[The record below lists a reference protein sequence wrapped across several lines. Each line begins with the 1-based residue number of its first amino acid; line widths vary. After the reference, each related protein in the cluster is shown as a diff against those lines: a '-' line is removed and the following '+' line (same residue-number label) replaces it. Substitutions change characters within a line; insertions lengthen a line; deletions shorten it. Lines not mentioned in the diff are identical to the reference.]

1 MNNSIINAT
10 ILLLIAGVFFVTN
23 DAIISFLSKT
33 NVKFYHFIFYGI
45 PVFLC
50 FPLYLLVTS
59 NLVKNLKCSNYYPP
73 IIRGI
78 LNIPLPFTAF
88 VALEN
93 IKLPEFTTLNMT
105 APLMAT
111 VFAIFFLKE
120 KLNKFTY
127 LSLLIGFVGVTFVIK
142 PGFDAFNI
150 FYLVT
155 LFGVLLITITTF
167 IVNKYNHVSSNIGF
181 FLYGGFLVH
190 LISIP
195 LFIIDPLFV
204 SLFEYILILTAS
216 IFINLA
222 MLFATT
228 AFRIAQK
235 HYASVFPLVYL
246 QVLWSSLIG
255 IYIFNE
261 YMDIFSYLGAFLIV
275 LSGIIAIPSQIKQ
288 LKDSIK

>member
-1 MNNSIINAT
+1 MNKSITNAS

-23 DAIISFLSKT
+23 DAIINFLSQT
-33 NVKFYHFIFYGI
+33 EVKFFHFIFYGI

-50 FPLYLLVTS
+50 FPLYLIITGKLI
-59 NLVKNLKCSNYYPP
+59 KNLKCSNYYPP

-105 APLMAT
+105 APLMGT
-111 VFAIFFLKE
+111 LFAIFFLKE
-120 KLNKFTY
+120 KLNKLTY
-127 LSLLIGFVGVTFVIK
+127 LSLFTGFIGVSFVIQ
-142 PGFDAFNI
+142 PGFDTFNI

-167 IVNKYNHVSSNIGF
+167 IVNKYNDVASNIGY
-181 FLYGGFLVH
+181 FLYGGILVH

-195 LFIIDPLFV
+195 LFILNPLTV
-204 SLFEYILILTAS
+204 SLLEYSLIIIAS
-216 IFINLA
+216 IFVNLA
-222 MLFATT
+222 MFFATT

-235 HYASVFPLVYL
+235 HYASVFPLAYL

-261 YMDIFSYLGAFLIV
+261 YMNLYAYIGSFLIV
-275 LSGIIAIPSQIKQ
+275 MSGIISLPSQIKQ
-288 LKDSIK
+288 LRDS

>member
-1 MNNSIINAT
+1 MNKSITNAT

-23 DAIISFLSKT
+23 DAIINFLSQT
-33 NVKFYHFIFYGI
+33 EVKFFHFIFYGI

-50 FPLYLLVTS
+50 FPLYLIIRGKLI
-59 NLVKNLKCSNYYPP
+59 KNLKCSNYYPP

-88 VALEN
+88 AALEN

-105 APLMAT
+105 APLMGT
-111 VFAIFFLKE
+111 LFAIFFLKE
-120 KLNKFTY
+120 KLNKLTY
-127 LSLLIGFVGVTFVIK
+127 LSLFTGFIGVSFVIQ
-142 PGFDAFNI
+142 PGFDTFNI

-167 IVNKYNHVSSNIGF
+167 IVNKYNDVASNIGY
-181 FLYGGFLVH
+181 FLYGGILVH

-195 LFIIDPLFV
+195 LFILNPLTV
-204 SLFEYILILTAS
+204 SLLEYSLIIIAS
-216 IFINLA
+216 IFVNLA
-222 MLFATT
+222 MFFATI

-235 HYASVFPLVYL
+235 HYASVFPLAYL

-261 YMDIFSYLGAFLIV
+261 YMNLYAYIGSFLIV
-275 LSGIIAIPSQIKQ
+275 MSGIISLPSQIKQ
-288 LKDSIK
+288 LRDS

>member
-1 MNNSIINAT
+1 MNKSIINST
-10 ILLLIAGVFFVTN
+10 ILLFIAGTFFVTN
-23 DAIISFLSKT
+23 DAIINFLSQT
-33 NVKFYHFIFYGI
+33 DVKFFHFIFYGI

-50 FPLYLLVTS
+50 FPLYLIITG
-59 NLVKNLKCSNYYPP
+59 NLFKNLKCTNYYPP

-78 LNIPLPFTAF
+78 LNIPLPLTAF
-88 VALEN
+88 IALEN

-105 APLMAT
+105 APLMGT
-111 VFAIFFLKE
+111 IFAFFFLKE

-127 LSLLIGFVGVTFVIK
+127 LSLFIGFIGVTFVIQ
-142 PGFDAFNI
+142 PGFDTFNV

-167 IVNKYNHVSSNIGF
+167 LVNKYNHAASNIGF
-181 FLYGGFLVH
+181 FLYGGIFVH
-190 LISIP
+190 MISIP
-195 LFIIDPLFV
+195 LFIMDPLIV
-204 SLFEYILILTAS
+204 SFFEYLLIIIAS

-222 MLFATT
+222 MFFATT

-261 YMDIFSYLGAFLIV
+261 YMNLYAYIGAFLIV
-275 LSGIIAIPSQIKQ
+275 ISGIISLPSQIKQ
-288 LKDSIK
+288 LKDS

>member
-1 MNNSIINAT
+1 MNTNEIKTYRLIIKGKVQNVGFRHWFSD
-10 ILLLIAGVFFVTN
+10 L
-23 DAIISFLSKT
+23 AISL
-33 NVKFYHFIFYGI
+33 G
-45 PVFLC
+45 
-50 FPLYLLVTS
+50 
-59 NLVKNLKCSNYYPP
+59 
-73 IIRGI
+73 
-78 LNIPLPFTAF
+78 LN
-88 VALEN
+88 
-93 IKLPEFTTLNMT
+93 
-105 APLMAT
+105 
-111 VFAIFFLKE
+111 
-120 KLNKFTY
+120 
-127 LSLLIGFVGVTFVIK
+127 
-142 PGFDAFNI
+142 
-150 FYLVT
+150 
-155 LFGVLLITITTF
+155 
-167 IVNKYNHVSSNIGF
+167 
-181 FLYGGFLVH
+181 GGFLVH

-261 YMDIFSYLGAFLIV
+261 YMDIFAYLGAFLIV

>member
-1 MNNSIINAT
+1 MNKSITNAT

-23 DAIISFLSKT
+23 DAIINFLSQT
-33 NVKFYHFIFYGI
+33 EVKFFHFIFYGI

-50 FPLYLLVTS
+50 FPLYLIITGKLI
-59 NLVKNLKCSNYYPP
+59 KNLKCSNYYPP

-105 APLMAT
+105 APLMGT
-111 VFAIFFLKE
+111 LFAIFFLKE
-120 KLNKFTY
+120 KLNKLTY
-127 LSLLIGFVGVTFVIK
+127 LSLFTGFIGVSFVIQ
-142 PGFDAFNI
+142 PGFDTFNI

-167 IVNKYNHVSSNIGF
+167 IVNKYNDVASNIGY
-181 FLYGGFLVH
+181 FLYGGILVH

-195 LFIIDPLFV
+195 LFILNPLTV
-204 SLFEYILILTAS
+204 SLLEYSLIIIAS
-216 IFINLA
+216 IFVNLA
-222 MLFATT
+222 MFFATI

-235 HYASVFPLVYL
+235 HYASVFPLAYL

-261 YMDIFSYLGAFLIV
+261 YMNLYAYIGSFLIV
-275 LSGIIAIPSQIKQ
+275 MSGIISLPSQIKQ
-288 LKDSIK
+288 LRDS

>member
-1 MNNSIINAT
+1 MNKSITNAT

-23 DAIISFLSKT
+23 DAIINFLSQT
-33 NVKFYHFIFYGI
+33 EVKFFHFIFYGI

-50 FPLYLLVTS
+50 FPLYLIITGKLI
-59 NLVKNLKCSNYYPP
+59 KNLKCSNYYPP

-105 APLMAT
+105 APLMGT
-111 VFAIFFLKE
+111 LFAIFFLKE

-127 LSLLIGFVGVTFVIK
+127 LSLFTGFTGVSFVIQ
-142 PGFDAFNI
+142 PGFDTFNI

-167 IVNKYNHVSSNIGF
+167 IVNKYNDVASNIGF
-181 FLYGGFLVH
+181 FIYGGILVH

-195 LFIIDPLFV
+195 IFKLNPLTV
-204 SLFEYILILTAS
+204 SLLEYSLIIIAS

-222 MLFATT
+222 MFFATT

-235 HYASVFPLVYL
+235 HYASVFPLAYL

-261 YMDIFSYLGAFLIV
+261 YMNLYAYIGSFLIV
-275 LSGIIAIPSQIKQ
+275 MSGIISLPSQIKQ
-288 LKDSIK
+288 LRDS

>member
-1 MNNSIINAT
+1 MNKSIINST
-10 ILLLIAGVFFVTN
+10 ILLLIAGTFFVTN
-23 DAIISFLSKT
+23 DAIINFLSQT
-33 NVKFYHFIFYGI
+33 DVKFFHFIFYGI

-50 FPLYLLVTS
+50 FPLYLIITG
-59 NLVKNLKCSNYYPP
+59 NLIKNLKCSNYYPP

-78 LNIPLPFTAF
+78 LNIPLPLTAF
-88 VALEN
+88 IALEN

-105 APLMAT
+105 APLMGT
-111 VFAIFFLKE
+111 IFAVFFLKE

-127 LSLLIGFVGVTFVIK
+127 LSLFIGFIGVTFVIQ
-142 PGFDAFNI
+142 PGFDTFNI

-167 IVNKYNHVSSNIGF
+167 IVNKYNYVASNIGF
-181 FLYGGFLVH
+181 FLYGGILVH
-190 LISIP
+190 MISIP
-195 LFIIDPLFV
+195 LFIMDPLIV
-204 SLFEYILILTAS
+204 SSFEYLLIIIAS

-222 MLFATT
+222 MFFATT

-261 YMDIFSYLGAFLIV
+261 YMNPYAYIGAFLIV
-275 LSGIIAIPSQIKQ
+275 ISGIISLPSQIRQ
-288 LKDSIK
+288 LKNS

>member
-1 MNNSIINAT
+1 MNKSITNAT
-10 ILLLIAGVFFVTN
+10 ILLLIAGVLFVTN
-23 DAIISFLSKT
+23 DAIINFLSQT
-33 NVKFYHFIFYGI
+33 EVKFFHFIFYGI

-50 FPLYLLVTS
+50 FPLYLIITGKLI
-59 NLVKNLKCSNYYPP
+59 KNLKCSNYYPP

-105 APLMAT
+105 APLMGT
-111 VFAIFFLKE
+111 LFAIFFLKE
-120 KLNKFTY
+120 KLNKLTY
-127 LSLLIGFVGVTFVIK
+127 LSLFTGFIGVSFVIQ
-142 PGFDAFNI
+142 PGFDTFNI

-167 IVNKYNHVSSNIGF
+167 IVNKYNDVASNIGY
-181 FLYGGFLVH
+181 FLYGGILVH

-195 LFIIDPLFV
+195 LFMLNPLTV
-204 SLFEYILILTAS
+204 SLLEYSLIIIAS
-216 IFINLA
+216 IFVNLA
-222 MLFATT
+222 MFFATT

-261 YMDIFSYLGAFLIV
+261 YMNLYAYIGSFLIV
-275 LSGIIAIPSQIKQ
+275 MSGIISLPSQIKQ
-288 LKDSIK
+288 LRDS

>member
-1 MNNSIINAT
+1 MNKSITNAT

-23 DAIISFLSKT
+23 DAIINFLSQT
-33 NVKFYHFIFYGI
+33 EVKFFHFIFYGI

-50 FPLYLLVTS
+50 FPLYLIITGKLI
-59 NLVKNLKCSNYYPP
+59 KNLKCSNYYPP

-105 APLMAT
+105 APLMGT
-111 VFAIFFLKE
+111 LFAIFFLKE

-127 LSLLIGFVGVTFVIK
+127 LSLFTGFIGVSFVIQ
-142 PGFDAFNI
+142 PGFDTFNI

-167 IVNKYNHVSSNIGF
+167 IVNKYNDVASNIGF
-181 FLYGGFLVH
+181 FLYGGILVH

-195 LFIIDPLFV
+195 LFILNPLTV
-204 SLFEYILILTAS
+204 SLLEYSLIIIAS
-216 IFINLA
+216 IFVNLA
-222 MLFATT
+222 MFFATI

-235 HYASVFPLVYL
+235 HYASVFPLAYL

-261 YMDIFSYLGAFLIV
+261 YMNLYAYIGSFLIV
-275 LSGIIAIPSQIKQ
+275 MSGIISLPSQIKQ
-288 LKDSIK
+288 LRDS

>member
-1 MNNSIINAT
+1 MNKSIINSS
-10 ILLLIAGVFFVTN
+10 ILLLIAGTFFVTN
-23 DAIISFLSKT
+23 DAIINFLSQT
-33 NVKFYHFIFYGI
+33 DVKFFHFIFYGI

-50 FPLYLLVTS
+50 FPLYLIITG
-59 NLVKNLKCSNYYPP
+59 NFIKNLKCKNYYPP

-78 LNIPLPFTAF
+78 LNIPLPLTAF

-105 APLMAT
+105 APLMGTIFA
-111 VFAIFFLKE
+111 VFLLKE

-127 LSLLIGFVGVTFVIK
+127 LSLFIGFIGVTFVIQ
-142 PGFDAFNI
+142 PGFDTFNI

-167 IVNKYNHVSSNIGF
+167 IVNKYNYVASNIGF
-181 FLYGGFLVH
+181 FLYGGILVH
-190 LISIP
+190 MISIP
-195 LFIIDPLFV
+195 LFIMDPLIV
-204 SLFEYILILTAS
+204 SSFEYLLIIIAS

-222 MLFATT
+222 MFFATT

-261 YMDIFSYLGAFLIV
+261 YMNLYAYIGAFLIV
-275 LSGIIAIPSQIKQ
+275 ISGIISLPSQIKQ
-288 LKDSIK
+288 LKDS

>member
-1 MNNSIINAT
+1 MNKSIINST
-10 ILLLIAGVFFVTN
+10 ILLLIAGTFFVTN
-23 DAIISFLSKT
+23 DAIINFLSQT
-33 NVKFYHFIFYGI
+33 DVKFFHFIFYGI

-50 FPLYLLVTS
+50 FPLYLIITG
-59 NLVKNLKCSNYYPP
+59 NLIKHLKCSNYYPP

-78 LNIPLPFTAF
+78 LNIPLPLTAF
-88 VALEN
+88 IALEN

-105 APLMAT
+105 APLMGT
-111 VFAIFFLKE
+111 IFAVFFLKE

-127 LSLLIGFVGVTFVIK
+127 LSLFTGFIGVTFVIQ
-142 PGFDAFNI
+142 PGFDTFNI

-167 IVNKYNHVSSNIGF
+167 IVNKYNYVASNIGF
-181 FLYGGFLVH
+181 FLYGGILVH
-190 LISIP
+190 MISIP
-195 LFIIDPLFV
+195 LFIMDPLIV
-204 SLFEYILILTAS
+204 SSFEYLLIIIAS

-222 MLFATT
+222 MFFATT

-261 YMDIFSYLGAFLIV
+261 YMNLYAYIGAFLIV
-275 LSGIIAIPSQIKQ
+275 ISGIISLPSQIKQ
-288 LKDSIK
+288 LKDS

>member
-1 MNNSIINAT
+1 MNKSITNAT

-23 DAIISFLSKT
+23 DAIINFLSQT
-33 NVKFYHFIFYGI
+33 EVKFFHFIFYGI

-50 FPLYLLVTS
+50 FPLYLIITGKLI
-59 NLVKNLKCSNYYPP
+59 KNLKCSNYYPP

-105 APLMAT
+105 APLMGT
-111 VFAIFFLKE
+111 LFAIFFLKE

-127 LSLLIGFVGVTFVIK
+127 LSLFTGFIGVSFVIQ
-142 PGFDAFNI
+142 PGFDTFNI

-167 IVNKYNHVSSNIGF
+167 IVNKYNDVASNIGF
-181 FLYGGFLVH
+181 FLYGGILVH

-195 LFIIDPLFV
+195 LFILNPLTV
-204 SLFEYILILTAS
+204 SLLEYSLIIIAS
-216 IFINLA
+216 IFVNLA
-222 MLFATT
+222 MFFATT

-235 HYASVFPLVYL
+235 HYASVFPLAYL

-261 YMDIFSYLGAFLIV
+261 YMNLYAYIGSFLIV
-275 LSGIIAIPSQIKQ
+275 MSGIISLPSQIKQ
-288 LKDSIK
+288 LRDS

>member
-1 MNNSIINAT
+1 MNKSITNAS

-23 DAIISFLSKT
+23 DAIINFLSQT
-33 NVKFYHFIFYGI
+33 EVKFFHFIFYGI

-50 FPLYLLVTS
+50 FPLYLITTGKLI
-59 NLVKNLKCSNYYPP
+59 KNLKCSNYYPP

-105 APLMAT
+105 APLMGT
-111 VFAIFFLKE
+111 LFAIFFLKE

-127 LSLLIGFVGVTFVIK
+127 LSLFTGFIGVSFVIQ
-142 PGFDAFNI
+142 PGFDTFNI

-167 IVNKYNHVSSNIGF
+167 IVNKYNDVASNIGY
-181 FLYGGFLVH
+181 FLYGGILVH

-195 LFIIDPLFV
+195 LFILNPLTV
-204 SLFEYILILTAS
+204 SLLEYSLIIIAS
-216 IFINLA
+216 IFVNLA
-222 MLFATT
+222 MFFATT

-261 YMDIFSYLGAFLIV
+261 YMNLYAYIGSFLIV
-275 LSGIIAIPSQIKQ
+275 MSGIISLPSQIKQ
-288 LKDSIK
+288 LRDS

>member
-1 MNNSIINAT
+1 MNKSITNAT

-23 DAIISFLSKT
+23 DAIINFLSQT
-33 NVKFYHFIFYGI
+33 EVKFFHFIFYGI

-50 FPLYLLVTS
+50 FPLYLIITGKLI
-59 NLVKNLKCSNYYPP
+59 KNLKCSNYYPP

-105 APLMAT
+105 APLMGT
-111 VFAIFFLKE
+111 LFAIFFLKE
-120 KLNKFTY
+120 KLNKLTY
-127 LSLLIGFVGVTFVIK
+127 LSLFTGFIGVSFVIQ
-142 PGFDAFNI
+142 PGFDTFNI

-167 IVNKYNHVSSNIGF
+167 IVNKYNDVASNIGF
-181 FLYGGFLVH
+181 FLYGGILVH

-195 LFIIDPLFV
+195 LFILNPLTV
-204 SLFEYILILTAS
+204 SLLEYSLIIIAS
-216 IFINLA
+216 IFVNLA
-222 MLFATT
+222 MFFATI

-235 HYASVFPLVYL
+235 HYASVFPLAYL

-261 YMDIFSYLGAFLIV
+261 YMNLYAYIGAVFIV
-275 LSGIIAIPSQIKQ
+275 LSGIVSLPSQIKQ
-288 LKDSIK
+288 LKEAN

>member
-1 MNNSIINAT
+1 MNKSITNAS

-23 DAIISFLSKT
+23 DAIINFLSQT
-33 NVKFYHFIFYGI
+33 EVKFFHFIFYGI

-50 FPLYLLVTS
+50 FPLYLIITGKLI
-59 NLVKNLKCSNYYPP
+59 KNLKCSNYYPP

-105 APLMAT
+105 APLMGT
-111 VFAIFFLKE
+111 LFAIFFLKE
-120 KLNKFTY
+120 KLNKLTY
-127 LSLLIGFVGVTFVIK
+127 LSLFTGFIGVSFVIQ
-142 PGFDAFNI
+142 PGFDTFNI

-167 IVNKYNHVSSNIGF
+167 IVNKYNDVASNIGY
-181 FLYGGFLVH
+181 FLYGGILVH

-195 LFIIDPLFV
+195 LFILNPLTV
-204 SLFEYILILTAS
+204 SLLEYSLIIIAS

-222 MLFATT
+222 MFFATT

-261 YMDIFSYLGAFLIV
+261 YMNLYAYIGSFLIV
-275 LSGIIAIPSQIKQ
+275 MSGIISLPSQIKQ
-288 LKDSIK
+288 LRDS

>member
-1 MNNSIINAT
+1 MNKSIINAT
-10 ILLLIAGVFFVTN
+10 ILLLIAGIFFVTN
-23 DAIISFLSKT
+23 DAIINFLSQT
-33 NVKFYHFIFYGI
+33 NVKFFHFIFYGI

-50 FPLYLLVTS
+50 FPLYLIING
-59 NLVKNLKCSNYYPP
+59 NLIKNLKCTNYFPP
-73 IIRGI
+73 LFRGI
-78 LNIPLPFTAF
+78 LNIPLPLTAF

-105 APLMAT
+105 APLMGSI
-111 VFAIFFLKE
+111 FAFFFLKE

-127 LSLLIGFVGVTFVIK
+127 LSLITGFIGVTFVIQ
-142 PGFDAFNI
+142 PGFDTFNV

-167 IVNKYNHVSSNIGF
+167 IVNKYNYVASNIGF
-181 FLYGGFLVH
+181 FLYGGIFVH
-190 LISIP
+190 MISIP
-195 LFIIDPLFV
+195 LFIMDPLIV
-204 SLFEYILILTAS
+204 SFLEYSLIIIAS

-222 MLFATT
+222 MFFATT
-228 AFRIAQK
+228 AFRIAQR

-261 YMDIFSYLGAFLIV
+261 YMNLYAYIGAFLIV
-275 LSGIIAIPSQIKQ
+275 ISGIISLPSQIKQ
-288 LKDSIK
+288 LRDT

>member
-1 MNNSIINAT
+1 MNKSITNAS

-23 DAIISFLSKT
+23 DAIINFLSQT
-33 NVKFYHFIFYGI
+33 EVKFFHFIFYGI

-50 FPLYLLVTS
+50 FPLYLIITGKLI
-59 NLVKNLKCSNYYPP
+59 KNLKCSNYYPP

-105 APLMAT
+105 APLMGT
-111 VFAIFFLKE
+111 LFAIFFLKE
-120 KLNKFTY
+120 KLNKLTY
-127 LSLLIGFVGVTFVIK
+127 LSLFTGFIGVSFVIQ
-142 PGFDAFNI
+142 PGFDTFNI

-167 IVNKYNHVSSNIGF
+167 IVNKYNDVASNIGF
-181 FLYGGFLVH
+181 FLYGGILVH

-195 LFIIDPLFV
+195 LFILNPLTV
-204 SLFEYILILTAS
+204 SLLEYSLIIIAS

-222 MLFATT
+222 MFFATT

-261 YMDIFSYLGAFLIV
+261 YMNLYAYIGSFLIV
-275 LSGIIAIPSQIKQ
+275 MSGIISLPSQIKQ
-288 LKDSIK
+288 LRDS

>member
-1 MNNSIINAT
+1 MNKSITNAT

-23 DAIISFLSKT
+23 DAIINFLSQT
-33 NVKFYHFIFYGI
+33 EVKFFHFIFYGI

-50 FPLYLLVTS
+50 FPLYLIITGKLI
-59 NLVKNLKCSNYYPP
+59 KNLKCSNYYPP

-105 APLMAT
+105 APLMGT
-111 VFAIFFLKE
+111 LFAIFFLKE
-120 KLNKFTY
+120 KLNKLTY
-127 LSLLIGFVGVTFVIK
+127 LSLFTGFIGVSFVIQ
-142 PGFDAFNI
+142 PGFDTFNI

-167 IVNKYNHVSSNIGF
+167 IVNKYNYVASNIGF
-181 FLYGGFLVH
+181 FLYGGVLVH

-195 LFIIDPLFV
+195 LFIMDPLIV
-204 SLFEYILILTAS
+204 SFFEYSLIIIAS

-222 MLFATT
+222 MFFATT
-228 AFRIAQK
+228 AFRISQK

-261 YMDIFSYLGAFLIV
+261 YMNIYAYIGAFLIV
-275 LSGIIAIPSQIKQ
+275 ISGIISLPSQIKQ
-288 LKDSIK
+288 LRDI

>member
-1 MNNSIINAT
+1 MNKSIINAT
-10 ILLLIAGVFFVTN
+10 ILLFIAGIFFVTN
-23 DAIISFLSKT
+23 DAIINFLSQT
-33 NVKFYHFIFYGI
+33 EVKFFHFIFYGI

-50 FPLYLLVTS
+50 FPFYLIITG
-59 NLVKNLKCSNYYPP
+59 NFFENLKCSNYYPP

-105 APLMAT
+105 APLMGT
-111 VFAIFFLKE
+111 IFAFFFLKE

-127 LSLLIGFVGVTFVIK
+127 LSLFTGFIGVTLIIQ
-142 PGFDAFNI
+142 PGFDTFNI

-155 LFGVLLITITTF
+155 LCGVLLITITTF
-167 IVNKYNHVSSNIGF
+167 IVNKYNYVASNIGF
-181 FLYGGFLVH
+181 FLYGGVLVH
-190 LISIP
+190 LLSIP
-195 LFIIDPLFV
+195 LFIMDPLIV
-204 SLFEYILILTAS
+204 SFFEYSLIITAS

-222 MLFATT
+222 MFFATT
-228 AFRIAQK
+228 AFRISQK

-261 YMDIFSYLGAFLIV
+261 YMNLYAYVGAFLIV
-275 LSGIIAIPSQIKQ
+275 ISGIISLPSQIKQ
-288 LKDSIK
+288 LKDN

>member
-1 MNNSIINAT
+1 MNKSITNAT

-23 DAIISFLSKT
+23 DAIINFLSQT
-33 NVKFYHFIFYGI
+33 EVKFFHFIFYGI

-50 FPLYLLVTS
+50 FPLYLIITGKLI
-59 NLVKNLKCSNYYPP
+59 KNLKCSNYYPP

-105 APLMAT
+105 APLMGT
-111 VFAIFFLKE
+111 LFAIFFLKE
-120 KLNKFTY
+120 KLNKLTY
-127 LSLLIGFVGVTFVIK
+127 LSLFTGFIGVSFVIQ
-142 PGFDAFNI
+142 PGFDTFNI

-167 IVNKYNHVSSNIGF
+167 IVNKYNDVASNIGY
-181 FLYGGFLVH
+181 FLYGGILVH

-195 LFIIDPLFV
+195 LFILNPLTV
-204 SLFEYILILTAS
+204 SLLEYSLIIIAS

-222 MLFATT
+222 MFFATT

-235 HYASVFPLVYL
+235 HYASVFPLAYL

-261 YMDIFSYLGAFLIV
+261 YMNLYAYIGSFLIV
-275 LSGIIAIPSQIKQ
+275 MSGIISLPSQIKQ
-288 LKDSIK
+288 LRDS